1 MKERKVGQREG
12 GSDAVWNGTGNR
24 TGYTLPLRAGS
35 VVLIKARE
43 KEEIEKIKKRG
54 REERSDE

>member
-35 VVLIKARE
+35 VVLIKAGE
-43 KEEIEKIKKRG
+43 KEEIEKI
-54 REERSDE
+54 